1 MGNTNGRESG
11 YPTVMGYP
19 TAMFPI
25 MFAAVHALRA
35 LLRSRFDL
43 ALENAALRQQL
54 AVLKQRRPRPRLRW
68 SGRLF
73 WVLLRPVWSGW
84 ADALIVV
91 KPETVIRWHR
101 AGFRAYWRWK
111 SRRNGRPRSHRE
123 IRDLIRR
130 MATEN
135 RWGAPRIHA
144 ELLKLG
150 FLVSE
155 RTVSRFMPKKPVG
168 PDAVER
174 WKRFLRNHR
183 HALAA
188 MDFFTV
194 PTATF
199 HVLYVFFVI
208 HHGRR
213 RILHTG
219 VTAHPSAQWVIQQ
232 LREAFPFEAA
242 PRYLILDRDGRY
254 GRVVPNKLESWGV
267 KIVRTAW
274 RSPWQNGIAERWI
287 ATVRRE
293 LLDHVV
299 VFNEI
304 QLLRLLDDFV
314 AYYNRDR
321 CHLALE
327 KDAPEPREVQPRS
340 TASAKVVALPR
351 VGGIHHLYLWGDT
364 PRIAA

>member
-1 MGNTNGRESG
+1 LAFPIG
-11 YPTVMGYP
+11 YPDVMHR
-19 TAMFPI
+19 I
-25 MFAAVHALRA
+25 LAAVVHTLRS

-43 ALENAALRQQL
+43 AMENAALRQQF
-54 AVLKQRRPRPRLRW
+54 AVMKQSRGRSRLRG
-68 SGRLF
+68 SDRLF
-73 WVLLRPVWSGW
+73 WVLLRRVWSGW
-84 ADALIVV
+84 TGALIIV

-101 AGFRAYWRWK
+101 AGFRTYWRWK
-111 SRRNGRPRSHRE
+111 SRRARRPRSDRE
-123 IRDLIRR
+123 IRESIRR
-130 MATEN
+130 MAAQN
-135 RWGAPRIHA
+135 SWGAPRIHA

-168 PDAVER
+168 PDAVKQ
-174 WKRFLRNHR
+174 WTRFLRNHR

-213 RILHTG
+213 RILHVG
-219 VTAHPSAQWVIQQ
+219 VTAHPTAQWVIQQ
-232 LREAFPFEAA
+232 LREAFPYRAT
-242 PRYLILDRDGRY
+242 PRYLILDRDGKY
-254 GRVVPNKLESWGV
+254 GRVVPEQPKSWGV
-267 KIVRTAW
+267 KLGRTAW
-274 RSPWQNGIAERWI
+274 RSPWQNGVAERWI
-287 ATVRRE
+287 ASVRRE
-293 LLDHVV
+293 LLDHVI
-299 VFNEI
+299 VFNET
-304 QLLRLLDDFV
+304 QLRRLLDDYV
-314 AYYNRDR
+314 GYYNQDR

-327 KDAPEPREVQPRS
+327 KDAPEPREVQPRP

-351 VGGIHHLYLWGDT
+351 VGGIHHRYEWSDS